1 MKKILVLGMVVIM
14 SLGMFVGCGENNA
27 GQVPQESQQ
36 QSQESQQNDNQAADQ
51 QSGDQQNQIVED
63 GVVMDPSEA
72 DLIGE
77 EEAKKIALERVD
89 GAVADDM
96 KQFDLDYDDGMWV
109 YEGEIYKGDYEYEFE
124 INAGNGDII
133 SWEKDHKYD

>member
-1 MKKILVLGMVVIM
+1 MKKILVLGMVVVM
-14 SLGMFVGCGENNA
+14 ALGMFVGCGENNA

-36 QSQESQQNDNQAADQ
+36 QIQESQQNDNQAADQ
-51 QSGDQQNQIVED
+51 KSGDQQNQIVED